1 MGSSL
6 PLQGGTVL
14 AKTVSETHTQSGHN
28 FTEGDVL
35 RYDVGQSRWVKAQ
48 ANNAANAEVA
58 GVVSSVISTSSFTI
72 VYSGYIQLPS
82 SFAGQSF
89 PALFLSDSVPGALV
103 SSPPSAIGSVVKPVV
118 IRSSQ
123 ASSTG
128 HLVVNYLGTQIGGSS
143 TVSIDQIQPVGT
155 IMPFVGNAIP
165 DTWLECSGL
174 SFAVFEYTEL
184 YDKLLHL
191 TGDRTPT
198 YGYVSTLTATNLA
211 AAGIAVGDIVQY
223 KNNAATAWQGGFYD
237 SNADQIGTVI
247 SVTATTLVVQTI
259 PLYSSATKTFSNPD
273 VAFKNGNATG
283 TLTGAS
289 QYRILS
295 SPTAVRAAASVSITG
310 TSITHFNTP
319 DLRGRFVLG
328 TNSSAF
334 SDNAREGDPTFNT
347 AIGQY
352 RLGVFGGEE
361 QHVLSVG
368 ELPSH
373 DHTTGAT
380 DEYSGLTP
388 LPLMSEYN
396 KVVRRT
402 KTGEPRTASA
412 ADSSGSGQQLDVI
425 SNAQLV
431 INPTGSNTPHNNMP
445 PYLAVRYII
454 KSKPYT
460 RAAIIDTVD
469 IDFPNLLVTDLR
481 PGLIR
486 GGGVNDPLVFKT
498 NNSLLDSGTERMR
511 ISSNGD
517 VGIGTSVLSGSAR
530 LVVEQSGGNRAIL
543 VQGGTNPHIAASDGS
558 VITKMQTMTG
568 LRGHVGSESNH
579 PFSIITNNIERLT
592 VNNSGFVGIGKP
604 NPSTNLDIVGSLAL
618 SGKATSAATITTDP
632 SSTLTTKGYVDGRGV
647 FMFSNSTE
655 VHYSGNLIS
664 RGTGRQTVE
673 LHPHIPETAT
683 YAIITLHLVHIGNI
697 PYTVWVGPSTTVNS
711 GHRYTFATATGSG
724 DVVTT
729 STQMVLPI
737 HKISATSR
745 RIYYNVNVSPQH
757 ASDSLMIDVNGYYI

>member
-14 AKTVSETHTQSGHN
+14 AKTVSETHTQSGHS

-174 SFAVFEYTEL
+174 SYAVFEYTEL

-334 SDNAREGDPTFNT
+334 SDNAREVDSAFNT

-373 DHTTGAT
+373 DHTPTVNVTTTNQSGNDGNTGVGDFTTWAN
-380 DEYSGLTP
+380 P
-388 LPLMSEYN
+388 IFNAKYN
-396 KVVRRT
+396 ST
-402 KTGEPRTASA
+402 KDPVAL
-412 ADSSGSGQQLDVI
+412 SSTTVTVSIQ
-425 SNAQLV
+425 N
-431 INPTGSNTPHNNMP
+431 TGSNTPHNNMP

-498 NNSLLDSGTERMR
+498 NNSLLNSGTERMR

-517 VGIGTSVLSGSAR
+517 VGIGTTDLSGAAR
-530 LVVEQSGGNRAIL
+530 LVVQQSGGNRGIL
-543 VQGGTNPHIAASDGS
+543 VQGGTNPHIVASDGS
-558 VITKMQTMTG
+558 IITKMQTMTG

-592 VNNSGFVGIGKP
+592 VNNSGFVGIGKS

-647 FMFSNSTE
+647 FMLSNSTE

-664 RGTGRQTVE
+664 KGTGRQTVE

-697 PYTVWVGPSTTVNS
+697 PYMVWVGSSTTVNS
-711 GHRYTFATATGSG
+711 GHRFTYATATGNG

-737 HKISATSR
+737 HKISETSR
-745 RIYYNVNVSPQH
+745 RIYYNVSASPQY